1 MSATFKPANSSNV
14 VINSNQNYTIPNEGC
29 SRKYLNFS
37 RASSERL
44 IYINYPETITPTTN
58 CFANSGNSQ
67 GGNKHLIQTTISAG
81 ETVQL
86 FFSHHNQSSRA
97 INYAILIWNP
107 NSSSTTATVTA
118 TNSGYAYGWNISE
131 FTPWVSFYN
140 GNTLTARV
148 PGQSSRFL
156 LDWRNIATSS
166 GPAVAA
172 PPFSGIMRI
181 TSNYSVTLTVCMWHG
196 SDTSVIDGTETQ
208 YPYNISEPGNPYDN
222 APAAKF
228 TGIGAGYYLT
238 TSNTVTATNASGNG
252 IYYSLASCDSGNTN
266 EIIPIT
272 LSGASNTEASE
283 DENFPLN
290 NLGNWGAQYQFN
302 TTLDNSSGS
311 TAKTFKCYIG
321 RNGSEGKFVIKYGS
335 NVGYCSIGATTS
347 TLGTAYKWNFL
358 EVYVPAYSRETVSF
372 QLSHATCSS
381 SPIYLQWKL

>member
-166 GPAVAA
+166 GPTVAA

-181 TSNYSVTLTVCMWHG
+181 TSNYSVTLTV
-196 SDTSVIDGTETQ
+196 
-208 YPYNISEPGNPYDN
+208 
-222 APAAKF
+222 
-228 TGIGAGYYLT
+228 
-238 TSNTVTATNASGNG
+238 
-252 IYYSLASCDSGNTN
+252 
-266 EIIPIT
+266 
-272 LSGASNTEASE
+272 
-283 DENFPLN
+283 
-290 NLGNWGAQYQFN
+290 
-302 TTLDNSSGS
+302 
-311 TAKTFKCYIG
+311 
-321 RNGSEGKFVIKYGS
+321 
-335 NVGYCSIGATTS
+335 
-347 TLGTAYKWNFL
+347 
-358 EVYVPAYSRETVSF
+358 
-372 QLSHATCSS
+372 
-381 SPIYLQWKL
+381 